1 MQIVDRGVSFAGP
14 PIQLGSKCG
23 SEDRAATRVVEVG
36 FAIELS
42 GQSVVDPKAQHDCHT
57 SSITPRQTA
66 DPVGVER
73 PWLPSGAVHP
83 VKFRLDAQDGAAR
96 AGTATTANGSYTT
109 PLFMPVGTRGAIKY
123 LSAADYERLGAQ
135 IVLGN
140 TYHLM
145 LRPGSELIESFGG
158 LGKFAGWGGLTLTD
172 SGGFQVFSL
181 DPKVDDDGVTFKST
195 YDGSSVRFTP
205 EDAVRVQQELGAD
218 IQMVLDQCPPLPSTP
233 DVVRTALERTH
244 AWAARAKA
252 AHTRQ
257 GQALFGIV
265 QGGISETMR
274 AESAQRIAEIG
285 FDGYGIG
292 GLSVGETREQMLPAL
307 AAALE
312 HLPTDRPRYLMG
324 VGDPASLIEAV
335 ALGVDQFD
343 CVMQTRLGR
352 HGTALTSTGRFQA
365 KALRNARMDEPLD
378 TECPC
383 EVCARHSRG
392 YIRHLLQ
399 VGEPTASRLLSI
411 HNIAWTIDL
420 MSKMRT
426 AIEAGAFESMRRH
439 VLDVWG

>member
-1 MQIVDRGVSFAGP
+1 MYAVEFDV
-14 PIQLGSKCG
+14 
-23 SEDRAATRVVEVG
+23 EAT
-36 FAIELS
+36 
-42 GQSVVDPKAQHDCHT
+42 
-57 SSITPRQTA
+57 
-66 DPVGVER
+66 
-73 PWLPSGAVHP
+73 
-83 VKFRLDAQDGAAR
+83 DGAAR
-96 AGTATTANGSYTT
+96 AGTATTARGTYTT

-123 LSAADYERLGAQ
+123 LSADDYARVGAQ

-145 LRPGSELIESFGG
+145 LRPGADLVERFGG
-158 LGKFAGWGGLTLTD
+158 LGRFAGWDGVTLTD

-181 DPKVDDDGVTFKST
+181 DPEVDDDGVTFKST
-195 YDGSSVRFTP
+195 YDGSLHRFTP
-205 EDAVRVQQELGAD
+205 EIAVDVQQRLGAD
-218 IQMVLDQCPPLPSTP
+218 ISMVLDVCPPLPSPP
-233 DVVRTALERTH
+233 DVIRVALERTTE
-244 AWAARAKA
+244 WAKRAKV
-252 AHTRQ
+252 AHTRVDQ
-257 GQALFGIV
+257 SLFAIV

-274 AESAQRIAEIG
+274 RESARQLVEIG

-292 GLSVGETREQMLPAL
+292 GLSVGETREEMLPAL

-312 HLPTDRPRYLMG
+312 HLPADRPRYLMG
-324 VGDPASLIEAV
+324 VGDPASLVEAV

-365 KALRNARMDEPLD
+365 KAARNAELDEPLD
-378 TECPC
+378 STCTC

-411 HNIAWTIDL
+411 HNVAWTIAL
-420 MSKMRT
+420 MASMRS
-426 AIEAGAFESMRRH
+426 AIEAGTFDSMRRS

>member
-1 MQIVDRGVSFAGP
+1 MHAVEFQVD
-14 PIQLGSKCG
+14 
-23 SEDRAATRVVEVG
+23 AT
-36 FAIELS
+36 
-42 GQSVVDPKAQHDCHT
+42 
-57 SSITPRQTA
+57 
-66 DPVGVER
+66 
-73 PWLPSGAVHP
+73 
-83 VKFRLDAQDGAAR
+83 DGAAR
-96 AGTATTANGSYTT
+96 AGTATTADGSYTT

-145 LRPGSELIESFGG
+145 LRPGSELIEKFGG
-158 LGKFAGWGGLTLTD
+158 LGEFSGWGGLTLTD

-218 IQMVLDQCPPLPSTP
+218 IQMVLDQCPPLPSSP

-244 AWAARAKA
+244 AWAERAKT
-252 AHTRQ
+252 AHTRDD
-257 GQALFGIV
+257 QALFGIV

-274 AESAQRIAEIG
+274 AESAQRIVEIG

-307 AAALE
+307 AAAIE
-312 HLPTDRPRYLMG
+312 HLPADRPRYLMG

-352 HGTALTSTGRFQA
+352 HGTAFTSTGRFQA
-365 KALRNARMDEPLD
+365 KALRNAEMDEPLD
-378 TECPC
+378 TTCPC

-420 MSKMRT
+420 MSKMRL
-426 AIEAGAFESMRRH
+426 AIGNGTFESMRRD